1 MIKSPFGNTPLKQ
14 DDNNNQQTNI
24 PKKTNTQNP
33 FQNNESAKVPPKA
46 SNNNI
51 NTFQPNLNTN
61 YNDFEQPQYNNY
73 PQNQPQRKFSNP
85 YSTIQNNNNTPS
97 DFDITLNEYET
108 KLKMYNCSNEFI
120 STTTN
125 VFPINNS
132 ILTEISFPIGL
143 NLSPLSSSNIEIPL
157 VDYGEKNIPRCPNN
171 NCRAYLNPFVKFI
184 DGGDKWIC
192 NICKQINLTEDY
204 YYGKL
209 DNNNERVDKNSK
221 YDLCCGSYE
230 FLANKQY
237 WKNNKNPTIA
247 YFIFLIETSFSSI
260 SNGFLTATIESI
272 KDVINNESF
281 YNGNDVK
288 LTFITYDSNVHFY
301 SYNNKMNQ
309 PQMLCVADEP
319 VFVPTV
325 K

>member
-237 WKNNKNPTIA
+237 WKNNKTPSKA
-247 YFIFLIETSFSSI
+247 FFIFLIETSLSSI

-301 SYNNKMNQ
+301 PVVNK
-309 PQMLCVADEP
+309 L
-319 VFVPTV
+319 
-325 K
+325 